1 MARLWRSFCSI
12 FFIAASISLCG
23 LLIGIFLGN
32 QVAANEFGYTE
43 LEVFFLTEEAKTVPY
58 FAAKAPNGL
67 LAIPVDI
74 PKTDTI
80 SDTGNG
86 SRNRIDH
93 AEGSI
98 RSQMQMN
105 RVICTDVEF
114 DGTFDVVPGSFL
126 SSCDMSHVRTL
137 VPDKLSVSSKLCSL
151 GKQGRC

>member
-12 FFIAASISLCG
+12 FFIAASISFCG

-43 LEVFFLTEEAKTVPY
+43 LEVFFVTEEAKSAPN
-58 FAAKAPNGL
+58 FAGKAPNGL

-74 PKTDTI
+74 PKTDT
-80 SDTGNG
+80 GNG
-86 SRNRIDH
+86 SRNRINH

-114 DGTFDVVPGSFL
+114 DGTFDVVPGSFK
-126 SSCDMSHVRTL
+126 DHVCTL
-137 VPDKLSVSSKLCSL
+137 VCVRRTVFLE
-151 GKQGRC
+151 

>member
-43 LEVFFLTEEAKTVPY
+43 LEVFFVTEEAKTAPN
-58 FAAKAPNGL
+58 FAAKPPNGL

-74 PKTDTI
+74 PKT
-80 SDTGNG
+80 DTGNG

-126 SSCDMSHVRTL
+126 SSCPCPANSGPWVDEAT
-137 VPDKLSVSSKLCSL
+137 
-151 GKQGRC
+151 